1 MKRVSTLSRAGR
13 STLAAIRALAALAVA
28 VAVLDVGLQAQ
39 TSRFLAKEDIVL
51 FGLSL
56 HVECNPNEL
65 PDAQGTVVCQT
76 VPKGFATA
84 VPTMFVAP
92 QLPENVPTFGPDALI
107 MGTLRGPSF
116 PTPLELTAKPNTPF
130 SIPAMSVAGK
140 HSLDDIRLVS
150 NGQVL
155 LRGDRESVII
165 DVIDKLLVTQ
175 VTARPLTAA
184 EEREK
189 GLVFD
194 KSNFQA
200 YNFSAAFAIEDKK
213 IPVNFTV
220 VLPTLQSADD
230 LSATRVFLPG
240 IGSEPG
246 LPSLQTVI
254 PDSLKQL
261 SLQIPNLSM
270 VGFSLKIPEV
280 AGQNFFVPPIPGVIV
295 IPGDIGF
302 LNQFFSVM
310 LMVGNVAPV
319 GSNLVVTDLT
329 AEIVL
334 PPGDDNVARSPDDPL
349 AMGHT
354 DKGEVSHTQAVLQA
368 GADGKL
374 GTADDI
380 KTIGPGETGNA
391 EYLIEGRREGTH
403 IVEMR
408 LSGTLLGLPIGP
420 VPVTGIAR
428 GAVLV
433 RNPNFTLTFT
443 HPEVVAAGE
452 KYSLDVTITNTSASP
467 ANLVSLN
474 LYPQFVTGATILGDP
489 TRQIDA
495 IAPGDSSTVTFD
507 LVARVSG
514 KVFATNLS
522 SDDNVAGRFKLK
534 TSVGELGVPLSPDSL
549 VLPKESASLPPSL
562 RDAALGL
569 LGKAYAVATAPP
581 AALPKDVSRFSK
593 KLVFDHAVEVAAAG
607 LRVTLH
613 EPTGDSALQL
623 LMDFMGSNVGRLA
636 QLTPNADDVP
646 AARADYAAFDDL
658 RRRSVRGDVLAQAV
672 ASLMQPNLASEGA
685 AAFHLDLAKK
695 ISYRPAHLSVIVDS
709 GAQPLPV
716 ALTLIDAQGR
726 RLGGVDAQGKVT
738 KAIPFGDYLQFAN
751 SNGAATSQLAVLA
764 APDAGDFKIR
774 LEKTAFASA
783 GASFTL
789 SIVVPDAAGNL
800 RQFVFANVSASQLPT
815 LSFDPADPYRLS
827 IEVVANGV
835 PATGAP
841 IAAEVTAIADPPPS
855 ILGAVQLAQADQV
868 CIDPGKTLGLWA
880 PGRVMAILFSE
891 EVSAQSVQDKFS
903 PDKITNY
910 VADGN
915 QVVGVALQPDR
926 RTVFL
931 GLRDPVGPYVP
942 RTLTVSDVTDLRGQP
957 IVSAPMPIE
966 STVDAVAGVVSGRVL
981 HADGTPV
988 PFANVRLF
996 YPCPAGDD
1004 SISWIGISSKSANA
1018 NGQYSWDY
1026 VLSSPRIVAVDP
1038 ETEDSRDLQFRIGHT
1053 AQRLNVD
1060 IVMLGRGSLQ
1070 GRTFDEAGKP
1080 LKDSAIR
1087 VSSLTD
1093 NSVYAAKTDAAGQ
1106 FPIARVPVG
1115 PIFIEAVNPD
1125 AQAQFS
1131 VSDVIPFA
1139 GATTTRDLVLLRADS
1154 PKQIA
1159 VKKGTLTGHVV
1170 RTDNGQTAGLPVIVY
1185 YRNASQPGVLCPGS
1199 GVEECAVA
1207 MGRVDAD
1214 GGFTFANV
1222 PAGGVHV
1229 RSFDQITL
1237 QQGDATTALPID
1249 GTASLT
1255 VILQGGLGSVRGVVL
1270 DPAGT
1275 PVAGARVGGGLSL
1288 AVTDTA
1294 GRFLLP
1300 DVPLGRRGITAV
1312 SDALQSSATVEIDL
1326 VRVGEEVPLTLVL
1339 DSVASVAG
1347 TVFRV
1352 DGAPAAN
1359 IPVYLFKSL
1368 PGGGGIAVIGPAT
1381 SDDNGHYQ
1389 LSAVPLGDYKLSAFT
1404 TDFTDGNFA
1413 DVSVKFN
1420 KQVVKADVTFRGGNG
1435 GRVTGTILDTN
1446 GHTPLK
1452 GRVSIS
1458 GDQAVVAG
1466 GRVAVRFEYV
1476 QNSRIVD
1483 TDLSGQF
1490 SLGGIWPGA
1499 FTVRA
1504 AGVFSPEPISLEG
1517 VMPVPTA
1524 TVQMNIRLQ
1533 PTSEVHG
1540 TIFQKDG
1547 ATPVAAGV
1555 PVHYHSTGVQVFC
1568 TELSSGE
1575 SSCVSIPK
1583 GIQDADAVTQTD
1595 GTFLFPT
1602 VTAGPFTVTID
1613 EPSGYPVRVA
1623 GTARPGER
1631 MEISARLPAVADVIV
1646 RVFTSDLQPVP
1657 GAKVDVT
1664 QLDFPCPPA
1673 GDCTNR
1679 NKRSFAGG
1687 TQPGEQRG
1695 IAQFTGGDALIEGAF
1710 VVMAIDVNG
1719 NGAAGRASG
1728 KVTQDGSA
1736 VTVDVFL
1743 YSASGVVSGTVR
1755 RPDGQPAPNAE
1766 IVISNQDGPLTLTV
1780 TDAAGAFKQELIP
1793 INKPFTVEA
1802 FDPVTAAHGFGNGT
1816 IFVAGQEVPVFI
1828 DEDPL
1833 AVVTGHLVETG
1844 TLAPLK
1850 GWQVAF
1856 SQRAP
1861 SGRQVSL
1868 RTMTAVDGSFS
1879 FPGAAVGPFVLNA
1892 DKKDVQAT
1900 ATAGGSVDHGGQAVD
1915 VSIVAT
1921 ISRPSFGR
1929 LQGVVFNANGTPAG
1943 DAQVDVCFGSLCP
1956 PAAVTVTADHDSGAF
1971 SVEHVPLGR
1980 VVAVARTQD
1989 GLQTGSALSEVEFD
2003 GQTAQAQVVLAGIS
2017 SISGTVTFADGR
2029 PAVSAALFL
2038 KADPF
2043 LQRQRGVD
2051 PDSGA
2056 FSFTGVSANSFTI
2069 TATDAVS
2076 GLKGAAS
2083 DVLHAGEN
2091 KQVHIVLQP
2100 TGSVSTVV
2108 QLENGNPAVGIS
2120 GELVI
2125 DGHHFFAQSGATGS
2139 ISFDT
2144 VPLGDY
2150 SLALQD
2156 PLGIGIAKRVGT
2168 VAGPVVIDT
2177 ITLDSSRPVVAQIT
2191 PAAASTG
2198 VPHGQAIT
2206 IVFSEP
2212 VDARTVNAT
2221 NVTVGDAAGLATGT
2235 VTLSNGDRT
2244 ATFRPLNVLK
2254 DQTKYNVRV
2263 TGITDLVGH
2272 TMSGDFVASF
2282 TTADIAPATVVA
2294 RNPAPGTSGVNIF
2307 SPISITFS
2315 EPIDVVKFRGPP
2327 AFVVSSPAGPVAG
2340 RTDFLSGGTVAV
2352 FTPDLPLVQSTSYH
2366 VQAPAAIDLAGNV
2379 APQATDYTFTTT
2391 NFSPPAVT
2399 ALAVSNAGKVIE
2411 NTVSTVTASVDAGH
2425 DVSFVDFFLNDVFS
2439 GTARGPFTF
2448 SFQAIPAL
2456 GAPGDQ
2462 IKVSAVATDTA
2473 GARGIV
2479 PAVAFATVVADTP
2492 PAVAI
2497 TTPPAGTTAANGQR
2511 VDVTVNTTDDVGVQQ
2526 VSFRAQTGKPL
2537 DAATHIVS
2545 PAATGRTDLFGFN
2558 VPDDAVPGSTIAID
2572 ATVKD
2577 TKGQTSTTSASI
2589 TVTDS
2594 VAPVVRIT
2602 GATTGD
2608 RIRAG
2613 QQTTV
2618 VVSVQDAGAVRSITF
2633 KAGGVVV
2640 LTQTRDIN
2648 PAQTSVAAS
2657 FTLTIPAGAR
2667 PPSSLTLDASATDRA
2682 GNVGTAARVI
2692 RPVADTVPPT
2702 MTSIRTSTGK
2712 LQITAGSTVTVLA
2725 DASDDT
2731 GVSRIDLV
2739 GAGAFAVT
2747 DGKQILPPLET
2758 GSASFTIQVP
2768 PGVQPGSVLLLT
2780 ATATDLSGNTSATA
2794 SLGLTVIALSDV
2806 TLPPSII
2813 LEAGRSQDVAVQ
2825 LSAPAPAGGT
2835 RIDFATDPGI
2845 ASVTP
2850 SVTIPAGQAAGTL
2863 SIAGVGGGTA
2873 SIAAAIAGVT
2883 RGSMTVTVIGGIVRG
2898 LVLDSQLAP
2907 VAGASLTVI
2916 DNSGSGAI
2924 TTTSDANGEF
2934 KVTGIGGPSVTVKA
2948 LKDIDPTTRLL
2959 GFVNAQMNQRN
2970 GSATVNVVLLAA
2982 GVIHG
2987 TALNADGQTPAGA
3000 GVRVDLF
3007 EAANLLTPIATQFTV
3022 AGGAF
3027 EFPLVAVGNYSVET
3041 SDNAGHRGRAPA
3053 NVAGSGQDVEVLVS
3067 FLGSATVTITVKDGG
3082 GNPVPGANVSLYGF
3096 NVFAATPVITRTAD
3110 GNGQAVF
3117 QNVAVGTFRVDAQ
3130 DPITGRGGSAGGEVA
3145 NLQPVFRQ
3153 VTLASFGSLNG
3164 TVYRPDGTTPV
3175 AGAMVTA
3182 AGLSTTTDTQ
3192 GRYALAFVPLGTF
3205 TVTARDEATRDF
3217 GTSQPVFL
3225 TVQGATRTADVTLLA
3240 QGTLVIT
3247 VTDANGSPVKGAS
3260 VLIGGLSGGSG
3271 QTGDGGVAI
3280 IEHVIAGAFT
3290 VDAFFGSLHGTA
3302 LGILAANEQK
3312 AVLVKLPPTA
3322 SIAGIVKAPNDAP
3335 ADAGK
3340 VVVDGT
3346 LLSSP
3351 IAADGTFRFDGL
3363 LLGTYTLSAYDAA
3376 GRVRA
3381 HTRTPVALSV
3391 LNQVAQ
3397 ASLKFVGL
3405 GAVGGRVVNPDGSS
3419 AQNVSVQIR
3428 SLNAE
3433 FGRFASASTN
3443 AGGFYA
3449 VADLPVGNVTVS
3461 AANPTLHL
3469 RAEGSGEILQDG
3481 ATTTIDIL
3489 LQNNLID
3496 LPVTRWDANNFI
3508 FDLQKDGSVLHGTND
3523 LFAGL
3528 YGGKTWGGMRLDVI
3542 AGGTAT
3548 RFTGGDFGTVED
3560 QNREVAIHQDN
3571 VGGLS
3576 VTRKVFVPASGYF
3589 ARYLETLTNPAD
3601 VPVTVDV
3608 RVSSHIL
3615 RNNGSD
3621 LAPEVFATS
3630 SGDDLLDVADPSAR
3644 DHWVAI
3650 DDQGGEPFVSS
3661 GLPAAAFVFD
3671 GLNGARSVSAAA
3683 FAPSDPTVQL
3693 GPRQL
3698 NYQWSSITIPPGGT
3712 VALMHFAVQET
3723 NRPAA
3728 QAAAERLVQLPPE
3741 ALTGLSTEELAEI
3754 ANFAPAGDGVSALA
3768 PLAPLTGTVTGRVF
3782 ASDGSTPAA
3791 SVPVRFQSS
3800 DALFRT
3806 YQTTTDADGSFTFA
3820 SILTDNGTSRAIPV
3834 EAFTLR
3840 ADHPVLGAQLPTPP
3854 AAGAFAGGSN
3864 TAQRDVVFSSTGI
3877 LKGIVRLNG
3886 VPVPGAQVSAGGVFG
3901 TTGMSFSVATAS
3913 DGSFVFPL
3921 MPPTLFTLAGT
3932 AFPPGGAVQGR
3943 SDATVVAGQTIIAD
3957 VAIDTVSPQVT
3968 LSAPAAGAQIDPR
3981 SPLLVTVNATDQT
3994 GVAQV
3999 SLQASGVVTFA
4010 ETRAIAPAQVST
4022 SQIFTVPFGSLPPTG
4037 GSLALSASAR
4047 DAAGNQMNSATV
4059 TVAVLDVVPPQIVLV
4074 SPAAGTV
4081 DVEPTTNPVIQFAEP
4096 IARASVTPGTLTMTS
4111 GGAPVPVSYV
4121 FANGDRT
4128 VTMTP
4133 AQPLALNR
4141 TFTIVATP
4149 GITDLAGNALT
4160 PQLSSSFKTKSPD
4173 TTPPRVLSIVPAD
4186 GAANVPVGSDVELA
4200 FTEAVARTTITSSTF
4215 RVTIAG
4221 APVAGHFAYANGDAT
4236 VRFVPDAPLPFDAIV
4251 VVQLTP
4257 AITDVWD
4264 NALVDGNG
4272 HALAAPLTFT
4282 FATGTFGITSP
4293 AAGTEVLEN
4302 SSLLLQ
4308 ATTSPALTVS
4318 TVTFT
4323 VNGTALPAVTGPP
4336 FITTFAVGTAAA
4348 TPTLTITAVGR
4359 NAGGSQVAQD
4369 QVVVPVV
4376 VGLRARQRLLG
4387 VPLGGSAALRLFL
4400 PSPIATDLQ
4409 VQLTAVDGTIAAPVI
4424 ASATIPAGQTD
4435 VAVTVSGLAAGATTI
4450 LATSA
4455 RGTAWVVASVGQ
4467 QVSRTMSI
4475 DAADTLVAVIPGR
4488 SLGQAFVA
4496 AGGRQTIA
4504 VTLLPAP
4511 AGADTA
4517 VTISSSNP
4525 SAASVGTDV
4534 VIAAGSRVA
4543 NVPIT
4548 AGTAGTATLTLR
4560 AGNQISQLTLVVGPP
4575 FGDVPPIVAKPV
4587 GFVTLNPPTLGKLF
4601 VPVAAQSAVN
4611 LHLLQGVRPVATP
4624 VSVTSSNPSVA
4635 SVAGAVVVP
4644 AGSETASFDLVTGI
4658 AGTATLTLRTATDV
4672 RLVTVYVGAAPADAL
4687 PVTVAAPVG
4696 VVTLQPPLIGR
4707 VFGAVAG
4714 HSLVTVRL
4722 LSSPAAAATPVSIVS
4737 SNPNVV
4743 AVTGAIS
4750 IPAGSQTATIDLAN
4764 GIEGTA
4770 TLTFRAA
4777 GQVRQLSVVVG
4788 TPPDGTVPLV
4798 MAAPVGVTV
4807 LQQRNLGHVFTP
4819 VGGQSTVT
4827 VTLLAS
4833 AATAATPVFVTSSDA
4848 SVAGGGGPVVIAPG
4862 SRSATIN
4869 IQTGVQGVA
4878 TLTLKAGASTS
4889 QLVIVV
4895 GTPPAALLPIIT
4907 APIVGLEIR
4916 Q

>member
-1 MKRVSTLSRAGR
+1 M
-13 STLAAIRALAALAVA
+13 LALIVCGVASVRLGAAPAA
-28 VAVLDVGLQAQ
+28 AAQAQ
-39 TSRFLAKEDIVL
+39 GRFVAKEDILL
-51 FGLSL
+51 FGLTL

-65 PDAQGTVVCQT
+65 PDAQGQVVCQT

-92 QLPENVPTFGPDALI
+92 QLPENIPTFGPDAII

-194 KSNFQA
+194 KTNFQA
-200 YNFSAAFAIEDKK
+200 YNFSAAFAIGDTKV
-213 IPVNFTV
+213 PVNFTV
-220 VLPTLQSADD
+220 VLPTLQGADD
-230 LSATRVFLPG
+230 LSATRVVLPG

-261 SLQIPNLSM
+261 SLQIPNLTM
-270 VGFSLKIPEV
+270 VGFSLKIPEM

-310 LMVGNVAPV
+310 LMVGNVAPA

-334 PPGDDNVARSPDDPL
+334 PPGDDNVVGSPDDPL

-354 DKGEVSHTQAVLQA
+354 EKGDISHTQPVVQP
-368 GADGKL
+368 GADGRL

-443 HPEVVAAGE
+443 HPEVVSAGE

-489 TRQIDA
+489 TRQIDS
-495 IAPGDSSTVTFD
+495 IAPGDSSTVTFE

-534 TSVGELGVPLSPDSL
+534 TSVGELGVPLSPDTL
-549 VLPKESASLPPSL
+549 VLPKEAGSLPPSL

-593 KLVFDHAVEVAAAG
+593 KLVFDHAIEVAEAG

-623 LMDFMGSNVGRLA
+623 LMDFMGSNVSRLP
-636 QLTPNADDVP
+636 QLIPTPEDAA
-646 AARADYAAFDDL
+646 AARVDYAAFDDL

-672 ASLMQPNLASEGA
+672 ASLLQPSLASGGA
-685 AAFHLDLAKK
+685 AAFHLDVARK
-695 ISYRPAHLSVIVDS
+695 ISYRPGHISVIVDS

-716 ALTLIDAQGR
+716 ALTLLDAQGR
-726 RLGGVDAQGKVT
+726 RLGGVDAQGKFV
-738 KAIPFGDYLQFAN
+738 KQISFGDYLQFAN
-751 SNGAATSQLAVLA
+751 TNGAATGQLAMLS
-764 APDAGDFKIR
+764 APDAGDFRIH
-774 LEKTAFASA
+774 LEKTSAASA
-783 GASFTL
+783 DATFTL
-789 SIVVPDAAGNL
+789 SIVLPDAAGNL
-800 RQFVFANVSASQLPT
+800 RQLLFANVSASQLPT
-815 LSFDPADPYRLS
+815 LSVDPNDPYRLS
-827 IEVVANGV
+827 IEVAANGV
-835 PATGAP
+835 PAAGAP
-841 IAAEVTAIADPPPS
+841 VAPALTAIADPPPS
-855 ILGAVQLAQADQV
+855 IIGAVQLAQADQV
-868 CIDPGKTLGLWA
+868 CVDPGKTLGLWA
-880 PGRVMAILFSE
+880 PGRVMAVLFSE

-926 RTVFL
+926 RIVFL

-966 STVDAVAGVVSGRVL
+966 STVDDAAGVVSGRVL

-996 YPCPAGDD
+996 YPCPAGE
-1004 SISWIGISSKSANA
+1004 SIVWIGISSKSANA
-1018 NGQYSWDY
+1018 NGQYGWDY
-1026 VLSSPRIVAVDP
+1026 VLSSPRIVAIDP

-1070 GRTFDEAGKP
+1070 GRTVDEAGKP

-1093 NSVYAAKTDAAGQ
+1093 NSVYSAKTDAAGH
-1106 FPIARVPVG
+1106 FSIARVPVG

-1131 VSDVIPFA
+1131 VSEVIPFA
-1139 GATTTRDLVLLRADS
+1139 GATTTRELVLLRADS
-1154 PKQIA
+1154 PKQAA
-1159 VKKGTLTGHVV
+1159 VKKGTLSGHVV
-1170 RTDNGQTAGLPVIVY
+1170 RTDKGSTADLPVIVY
-1185 YRNASQPGVLCPGS
+1185 YETGSQPGVFCPGS
-1199 GVEECAVA
+1199 GVAECAVA
-1207 MGRVDAD
+1207 LGKVDAD
-1214 GGFTFANV
+1214 GGFTFAGV
-1222 PAGGVHV
+1222 PAGGLHV
-1229 RSFDQITL
+1229 RSFDQATL

-1255 VILQGGLGSVRGVVL
+1255 VILQGGLGSVKGVVL
-1270 DPAGT
+1270 DPAGK
-1275 PVAGARVGGGLSL
+1275 PVPGARVGGGLSL
-1288 AVTDTA
+1288 AVTDAA
-1294 GRFLLP
+1294 GRFTLT
-1300 DVPLGRRGITAV
+1300 DVPLGLRSITAV
-1312 SDALQSSATVEIDL
+1312 SDALQSSATAQVNL

-1347 TVFRV
+1347 TVFHV
-1352 DGAPAAN
+1352 DGSPAAN
-1359 IPVYLFKSL
+1359 ISVYLFKSL
-1368 PGGGGIAVIGPAT
+1368 PSGGGIAVLGPAT
-1381 SDDNGHYQ
+1381 SDPNGHYQ
-1389 LSAVPLGDYKLSAFT
+1389 IAAVPLGDYKLSAFT
-1404 TDFTDGNFA
+1404 SDFTDGNFA

-1446 GHTPLK
+1446 GQTPLK

-1504 AGVFSPEPISLEG
+1504 AGVFSPDPISLEG

-1524 TVQMNIRLQ
+1524 TVQMNIRLE
-1533 PTSEVHG
+1533 PTSQLHG
-1540 TIFQKDG
+1540 TIFQKNG
-1547 ATPVAAGV
+1547 VTPVAAGV
-1555 PVHYHSTGVQVFC
+1555 PIHYHSTGVQVFC
-1568 TELSSGE
+1568 SELSSGE
-1575 SSCVSIPK
+1575 SSCISIPK
-1583 GIQDADAVTQTD
+1583 GIQDADAVTQDD
-1595 GTFLFPT
+1595 GTFLFAT

-1613 EPSGYPVRVA
+1613 EPSGHPVRVA

-1646 RVFTSDLQPVP
+1646 RVFTSDLKPVP
-1657 GAKVDVT
+1657 GAKVDIT
-1664 QLDFPCPPA
+1664 QLDFPCPPS

-1679 NKRSFAGG
+1679 SKRSFAGG
-1687 TQPGEQRG
+1687 TQPGEQPG
-1695 IAQFTGGDALIEGAF
+1695 IAQFTGGDAVIEGAF
-1710 VVMAIDVNG
+1710 VVMAVDVNG

-1728 KVTQDGSA
+1728 KVKQDGNA
-1736 VTVDVFL
+1736 VTVDLFL

-1766 IVISNQDGPLTLTV
+1766 VVIANQEGPLTLTV
-1780 TDAAGAFKQELIP
+1780 TDAAGAFRQELIP
-1793 INKPFTVEA
+1793 INKPFTIEA
-1802 FDPVTAAHGFGNGT
+1802 FDPVTAARGFGSGT

-1833 AVVTGHLVETG
+1833 AVVTGHLVEIG

-1850 GWQVAF
+1850 GWQVSF
-1856 SQRAP
+1856 SQTAP

-1879 FPGAAVGPFVLNA
+1879 FPGAAVGPFVLSA
-1892 DKKDVQAT
+1892 DKKNIQAT
-1900 ATAGGSVDHGGQAVD
+1900 ATANGTVDHGGQAVD
-1915 VSIVAT
+1915 VSVVAT

-1929 LQGVVFNANGTPAG
+1929 LQGTVFNADGTPAG
-1943 DAQVDVCFGSLCP
+1943 DAQVDVCFGTLCP
-1956 PAAVTVTADHDSGAF
+1956 PAAVTVTADHASGAF

-1980 VVAVARTQD
+1980 VIAVARTQD
-1989 GLQTGSALSEVEFD
+1989 GLQTGSALSEVVFD

-2017 SISGTVTFADGR
+2017 SIGGTVTFADGR
-2029 PAVSAALFL
+2029 PAVHASLFL
-2038 KADPF
+2038 NADPF

-2051 PDSGA
+2051 PDTA
-2056 FSFTGVSANSFTI
+2056 TFSFSDVSANSFTI

-2091 KQVHIVLQP
+2091 KQVQIVLQP
-2100 TGSVSTVV
+2100 TGSLSAVV
-2108 QLENGNPAVGIS
+2108 QLESGNPAVGVS
-2120 GELVI
+2120 GELLI
-2125 DGHHFFAQSGATGS
+2125 GGHHFFAQSGATGS

-2150 SLALQD
+2150 SLTLQD

-2168 VAGPVVIDT
+2168 VAGPVSLNT
-2177 ITLDSSRPVVAQIT
+2177 ITLDSSRPVVAQVT
-2191 PAAASTG
+2191 PAAATTG
-2198 VPHGQAIT
+2198 VSHDQSIA

-2212 VDARTVNAT
+2212 VDVCTVTTANII
-2221 NVTVGDAAGLATGT
+2221 VGDASGVTAGT
-2235 VTLSNGDRT
+2235 VVLSDGDRT
-2244 ATFRPLNVLK
+2244 ATFKPLDLLK

-2263 TGITDLVGH
+2263 TGVTDLVGH
-2272 TMSGDFVASF
+2272 TMSADFVTSF
-2282 TTADIAPATVVA
+2282 TTADIAPPTIVA
-2294 RNPAPGTSGVNIF
+2294 LNPAPGTSGVNIF

-2315 EPIDVVKFRGPP
+2315 EAIDLVKFRGPP
-2327 AFVVSSPAGPVAG
+2327 SLVVTSPTGAVAG
-2340 RTDFLSGGTVAV
+2340 RTDFLLGGTVAV
-2352 FTPDLPLVQSTSYH
+2352 FTPNLPLAQSTSYH
-2366 VQAPAAIDLAGNV
+2366 VQAPAAIDLAGN
-2379 APQATDYTFTTT
+2379 AAAQATDYTFTTT

-2399 ALAVSNAGKVIE
+2399 ALVASNAGKVIE
-2411 NTVSTVTASVDAGH
+2411 NTVATVTASVDTGH
-2425 DVSFVDFFLNDVFS
+2425 DISFVDFFLNDVFS

-2456 GAPGDQ
+2456 GVPGDQ
-2462 IKVSAVATDTA
+2462 IKVSAVATDTS

-2479 PAVAFATVVADTP
+2479 PAVAFVTILADTP
-2492 PAVAI
+2492 PTIAI
-2497 TTPPAGTTAANGQR
+2497 TAPPAATSAANGQR
-2511 VDVTVNTTDDVGVQQ
+2511 VDVTVKTTDDVGIQQ

-2537 DAATHIVS
+2537 DAATHVVS
-2545 PAATGRTDLFGFN
+2545 PTATGRTDLFGFN

-2577 TKGQTSTTSASI
+2577 TKGQTSTSAASI

-2594 VAPVVRIT
+2594 VAPVVTIT

-2608 RIRAG
+2608 RIRPG

-2618 VVSVQDAGAVRSITF
+2618 VVSAQDAGAVRAITF
-2633 KAGGVVV
+2633 KAGGVAI
-2640 LTQTRDIN
+2640 LTQTRVVD

-2657 FTLTIPAGAR
+2657 FTLTIPAGAH
-2667 PPSSLTLDASATDRA
+2667 PPDSLTLDATAIDRA
-2682 GNVGTAARVI
+2682 GNVGIAARVI
-2692 RPVADTVPPT
+2692 LPVADTAPPSV
-2702 MTSIRTSTGK
+2702 TSIRTSTGK

-2725 DASDDT
+2725 DASDDI

-2739 GAGAFAVT
+2739 GAGAFAVV
-2747 DGKQILPPLET
+2747 DGRQILPPLVT
-2758 GSASFTIQVP
+2758 GSASFTIHVP
-2768 PGVQPGSVLLLT
+2768 PGALPGSVLLLT
-2780 ATATDLSGNTSATA
+2780 ATATDLAGNASATA

-2806 TLPPSII
+2806 TLPPSSI
-2813 LEAGRSQDVAVQ
+2813 LEAGTSQDVVVQ
-2825 LSAPAPAGGT
+2825 LSGPAPAGGT
-2835 RIDFATDPGI
+2835 RVDFATDPGI

-2850 SVTIPAGQAAGTL
+2850 FITIPSGQTTGAV
-2863 SIAGVGGGTA
+2863 SIAGVAGGTA
-2873 SIAAAIAGVT
+2873 SIAAKIAGVT

-2916 DNSGSGAI
+2916 DASGSGSV
-2924 TTTSDANGEF
+2924 TTTSDATGAF
-2934 KVTGIGGPSVTVKA
+2934 KVTGIGGPFVTVKA
-2948 LKDIDPTTRLL
+2948 LKDVDATTRLL

-2970 GSATVNVVLLAA
+2970 GFATVNVVLLAA

-2987 TALNADGQTPAGA
+2987 TALQADGQTPVGA

-3007 EAANLLTPIATQFTV
+3007 EATDLLTPIASQFT
-3022 AGGAF
+3022 APGGAF
-3027 EFPLVAVGNYSVET
+3027 EFPLVAIGQYSVGT
-3041 SDNAGHRGRAPA
+3041 SDNAGNRGRAPA
-3053 NVAGSGQDVEVLVS
+3053 NVAGSGQDVEVVVS
-3067 FLGSATVTITVKDGG
+3067 FLGSATVAITVKDGG
-3082 GNPVPGANVSLYGF
+3082 GNLVPGANVSLYGF
-3096 NVFAATPVITRTAD
+3096 NIFGAAPVITRTAD

-3117 QNVAVGTFRVDAQ
+3117 QNVSVGTFRSDAQ
-3130 DPITGRGGSAGGEVA
+3130 DPITGRGGSTGGEVAA
-3145 NLQPVFRQ
+3145 NLQPVFKQ
-3153 VTLASFGSLNG
+3153 ITLAAFGSVNG

-3175 AGAMVTA
+3175 SGALVTA

-3192 GRYALAFVPLGTF
+3192 GRYALTFVPLGTL

-3225 TVQGATRTADVTLLA
+3225 NVQGAASTADVTLLA

-3247 VTDANGSPVKGAS
+3247 VTDAGGTPVKGAT
-3260 VLIGGLSGGSG
+3260 VLVGGVNGGSG
-3271 QTGDGGVAI
+3271 QTGDAGVVI

-3290 VDAFFGSLHGTA
+3290 VDALFGSLHGSA
-3302 LGILAANEQK
+3302 PGVLAANEQK
-3312 AVLVKLPPTA
+3312 AFLVRLPPTA
-3322 SIAGIVKAPNDAP
+3322 SIAGVVKAANDAP

-3340 VVVDGT
+3340 VFIDGT
-3346 LLSSP
+3346 FVSSP

-3363 LLGTYTLSAYDAA
+3363 LLGNYTLSAYDAA
-3376 GRVRA
+3376 GRLRA
-3381 HTRTPVALSV
+3381 HTKTPIALLL

-3397 ASLKFVGL
+3397 TGLNFVGL
-3405 GAVGGRVVNPDGSS
+3405 GTVGGRVVNPDGSS
-3419 AQNVSVQIR
+3419 AQDVSVQIR

-3433 FGRFASASTN
+3433 FGRFASTSTN
-3443 AGGFYA
+3443 AGGIYT
-3449 VADLPVGNVTVS
+3449 VADLPVGDVTVS

-3469 RAEGSGEILQDG
+3469 RAEGSGTIGHDGDTIPVNLILE
-3481 ATTTIDIL
+3481 
-3489 LQNNLID
+3489 NNLID
-3496 LPVTRWDANNFI
+3496 LPTTRWDANNFL

-3523 LFAGL
+3523 VFSAL
-3528 YGGKTWGGMRLDVI
+3528 YAGKTWGGMQLDVI
-3542 AGGTAT
+3542 AGGTPT
-3548 RFTGGDFGTVED
+3548 RFTGGDFGTVEEK
-3560 QNREVAIHQDN
+3560 NREIVIRQDDVA
-3571 VGGLS
+3571 GLS
-3576 VTRKVFVPASGYF
+3576 VTRKVFVPATGYF
-3589 ARYLETLTNPAD
+3589 ARYLETLTNPTD
-3601 VPVTVDV
+3601 LPVTVDV

-3615 RNNGSD
+3615 RHNGSD

-3630 SGDDLLDVADPSAR
+3630 SGDDLLDVADPSTR
-3644 DHWVAI
+3644 DRWVAI
-3650 DDQGGEPFVSS
+3650 DDQGGDPFVSS
-3661 GLPAAAFVFD
+3661 GLPATAFVFD
-3671 GLNGARSVSAAA
+3671 GVGGARAASSALFAA
-3683 FAPSDPTVQL
+3683 SDPQVFR
-3693 GPRQL
+3693 GPREL
-3698 NYQWSSITIPPGGT
+3698 DYQWSAITVPPRGT
-3712 VALMHFAVQET
+3712 VALMHFVVQET
-3723 NRPAA
+3723 TRPAA
-3728 QAAAERLVQLPPE
+3728 QAAAERLLQLPPE
-3741 ALTGLSTEELAEI
+3741 ALAGLSLEELVQVE
-3754 ANFAPAGDGVSALA
+3754 NFAAPSDGVSTVA
-3768 PLAPLTGTVTGRVF
+3768 PMAPLTGTVTGRVF
-3782 ASDGSTPAA
+3782 ASDGTTPAA
-3791 SVPVRFQSS
+3791 GVPVWFQSGNP
-3800 DALFRT
+3800 LFRS
-3806 YQTTTDADGSFTFA
+3806 YQTTTAADGGFTFA
-3820 SILTDNGTSRAIPV
+3820 SVLTENGTSQAIPI
-3834 EAFTLR
+3834 EGFTLS
-3840 ADHPVLGAQLPTPP
+3840 AYHPVIGGQLPAPP
-3854 AAGAFAGGSN
+3854 AAGVFAAGSDS
-3864 TAQRDVVFSSTGI
+3864 AQRDVLFSSTGI

-3886 VPVPGAQVSAGGVFG
+3886 APVTRGQISAGGVFG
-3901 TTGMSFSVATAS
+3901 TTGMSFSIGTAN
-3913 DGSFVFPL
+3913 DGSYVFPL
-3921 MPPTLFTLAGT
+3921 MPPTVFTLSAI
-3932 AFPPGGAVQGR
+3932 AFPPAGAVEAR
-3943 SDATVVAGQTIIAD
+3943 TAVTVVAGQTIITD
-3957 VAIDTVSPQVT
+3957 VDIDTVAPLVSIASP
-3968 LSAPAAGAQIDPR
+3968 APNASIDPR
-3981 SPLLVTVNATDQT
+3981 NPLAVTVQVTDAG
-3994 GVAQV
+3994 GVADV
-3999 SLQASGVVTFA
+3999 SLAASGVATFA
-4010 ETRAIAPAQVST
+4010 ETRTIAPTAT
-4022 SQIFTVPFGSLPPTG
+4022 SRAEVFSVPFALLPMAG
-4037 GSLALSASAR
+4037 GTVTLTATAR
-4047 DAAGNQMNSATV
+4047 DRAGNQASAAPVTV
-4059 TVAVLDVVPPQIVLV
+4059 TVRDVVSPDVVLV

-4081 DVEPTTNPVIQFAEP
+4081 EVEPTTNPVVRFSEP
-4096 IARASVTPGTLTMTS
+4096 IARASVTSGSLTLSS
-4111 GGAPVPVSYV
+4111 GGTPIPVSYL
-4121 FANGDRT
+4121 FAEGDRA
-4128 VTMTP
+4128 VTMVP

-4149 GITDLAGNALT
+4149 GIIDIAGNALT
-4160 PQLSSSFKTKSPD
+4160 ARLSSAFRTKSPD
-4173 TTPPRVLSIVPAD
+4173 TTPPRVSAIVPAN
-4186 GAANVPVGSDVELA
+4186 GAANVPVGADVEIA
-4200 FTEAVARTTITSSTF
+4200 FTEPLARTTITSSTF
-4215 RVTIAG
+4215 RVSIG
-4221 APVAGHFAYANGDAT
+4221 GSPVAGHFAFANADAI
-4236 VRFVPDAPLPFDAIV
+4236 VRFVPDTPLPFDAIV
-4251 VVQLTP
+4251 LVQLTS

-4264 NALVDGNG
+4264 NALVDGTG
-4272 HALAAPLTFT
+4272 QALTVPLTFT

-4293 AAGTEVLEN
+4293 AAGTEVLES

-4308 ATTSPALTVS
+4308 VKASPALTVA

-4323 VNGTALPAVTGPP
+4323 VNGTVLPAAAGPP
-4336 FITTFAVGTAAA
+4336 FTTTFAVGTAA
-4348 TPTLTITAVGR
+4348 TMPTLTIVAVGR
-4359 NAGGSQVAQD
+4359 DASGAQVAQD
-4369 QVVVPVV
+4369 QVIVPVA
-4376 VGLRARQRLLG
+4376 VGLQAGQRLVG
-4387 VPLGGSAALRLFL
+4387 VALGGSSTVRLFL

-4409 VQLTAVDGTIAAPVI
+4409 VQLTAVDGTIAAPAV
-4424 ASATIPAGQTD
+4424 ASAVIPAGETD
-4435 VAVTVSGLAAGATTI
+4435 LAVPVTGLAAGATTI
-4450 LATSA
+4450 VATSS
-4455 RGTAWVVASVGQ
+4455 RGTAWAIASVSAP
-4467 QVSRTMSI
+4467 VAKTMPIEAS
-4475 DAADTLVAVIPGR
+4475 DALVAVIPRR
-4488 SLGQAFVA
+4488 SLGQVFLA
-4496 AGGRQTIA
+4496 AGRAQTIPVA
-4504 VTLLPAP
+4504 LLSAP
-4511 AGADTA
+4511 AGADTP
-4517 VTISSSNP
+4517 VTISSSN
-4525 SAASVGTDV
+4525 AGAVSVAGDV
-4534 VIAAGSRVA
+4534 VIAAGSQIA

-4548 AGTAGTATLTLR
+4548 AGGAATATLTLR
-4560 AGNQISQLTLVVGPP
+4560 AGNEISQLTLVVGPP
-4575 FGDVPPIVAKPV
+4575 FAGAPPVVSKPV
-4587 GFVTLNPPTLGKLF
+4587 GFVTLTPPTLGRVFAPVGAHSTINLRLLT
-4601 VPVAAQSAVN
+4601 VAAA
-4611 LHLLQGVRPVATP
+4611 ADTA
-4624 VSVTSSNPSVA
+4624 VSVASSNPSVA
-4635 SVAGAVVVP
+4635 SVAGAVTVA
-4644 AGSETASFDLVTGI
+4644 AGSQRVSFDLTTGVE
-4658 AGTATLTLRTATDV
+4658 GTATLTLRTATDV
-4672 RLVTVYVGAAPADAL
+4672 RLLTVFVGTAPPDVL
-4687 PVTVAAPVG
+4687 PVTVAEPVG
-4696 VVTLQPPLIGR
+4696 IVTLQPPLVGR

-4714 HSLVTVRL
+4714 HTVVTVRL
-4722 LSSPAAAATPVSIVS
+4722 LSAPATVATPVTVVS
-4737 SNPNVV
+4737 SNPSVV
-4743 AVTGAIS
+4743 AAAGTITIA
-4750 IPAGSQTATIDLAN
+4750 AGSQTATLDLAN

-4770 TLTFRAA
+4770 ILTFRAA
-4777 GQVRQLSVVVG
+4777 GEVRQLSVVVG
-4788 TPPDGTVPLV
+4788 TPPAGTVPV
-4798 MAAPVGVTV
+4798 VIAPPVGVTL
-4807 LQQRNLGHVFTP
+4807 LQQLQRGHVFSP
-4819 VGGQSTVT
+4819 VGGQSSVT
-4827 VTLLAS
+4827 LTLLAS
-4833 AATAATPVFVTSSDA
+4833 AANVDTPVFITSSDA
-4848 SVAGGGGPVVIAPG
+4848 SVAGVGPALIAAG
-4862 SRSATIN
+4862 SRSATIH

-4878 TLTLKAGASTS
+4878 TLTLHVGNSTG
-4889 QLVIVV
+4889 QLVVVV

-4907 APIVGLEIR
+4907 APIVGLEIHK
-4916 Q
+4916 